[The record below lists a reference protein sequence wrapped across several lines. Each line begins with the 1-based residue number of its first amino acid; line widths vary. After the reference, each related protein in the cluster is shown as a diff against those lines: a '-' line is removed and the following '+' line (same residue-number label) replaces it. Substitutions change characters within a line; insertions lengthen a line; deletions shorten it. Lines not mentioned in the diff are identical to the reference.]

1 MPNQDQENE
10 MRLMMEDELEKRA
23 ALVTDAI
30 EQLMPVVHPRG
41 LYEASRHL
49 VDSGGK
55 RLRPSM
61 LLLAAEAVGG
71 EAAALAPAAVSI
83 ELIHNFTLIHDDIMD
98 NADVRRGRPAVHKIW
113 GESGAILAGD
123 TLYSKAFQVLGMT
136 PAEPG
141 RILRAMNMLSR
152 TCTSICEGQWL
163 DMEFESRDRVS
174 EAEYME
180 MIEKK
185 TGVLYG
191 ASAGMGAILAGASD
205 EVVSAMDLFGRLTG
219 MGFQLQDD
227 VIDLTTPE
235 KVSGKRQG
243 GDLIEGKKTLIIIH
257 AIANNVPVQVF
268 GKKES
273 TAEQIQQSISVL
285 QKSGSIEYA
294 RSRAEE
300 MVAQGKKAL
309 QVLPD
314 SDAKTTMLELADF
327 MIRRRY

>member
-1 MPNQDQENE
+1 
-10 MRLMMEDELEKRA
+10 MMEEELERRA
-23 ALVTDAI
+23 ALVTATI
-30 EQLMPVVHPRG
+30 EKLLPVMHPRG

-61 LLLAAEAVGG
+61 LLLAAEAAGG
-71 EAAALAPAAVSI
+71 EALALAPAAVSI
-83 ELIHNFTLIHDDIMD
+83 ELVHNFTLIHDDIMD

-113 GESGAILAGD
+113 GQSGAILAGD

-136 PAEPG
+136 AASPE
-141 RILRAMNMLSR
+141 RILGAMNMLSR
-152 TCTSICEGQWL
+152 TCTAICEGQWL
-163 DMEFESRDRVS
+163 DMEFESKDRVT
-174 EAEYME
+174 ENEYME

-191 ASAGMGAILAGASD
+191 ASAGMGGLLAGASP
-205 EVVSAMDLFGRLTG
+205 EVVRALDEFGRLTG

-227 VIDLTTPE
+227 VIDLLTPE

-243 GDLIEGKKTLIIIH
+243 GDLIEGKKTLIMIH
-257 AIANNVPVQVF
+257 AFANDIVVPVF
-268 GKKES
+268 SKKDAS
-273 TAEQIQQSISVL
+273 AEEIFRSISIL
-285 QKSGSIEYA
+285 EGSGSIEYA

-300 MVAQGKKAL
+300 MVAQGKRAL
-309 QVLPD
+309 DVLPP
-314 SDAKTTMLELADF
+314 SSAKETLLELADY

>member
-1 MPNQDQENE
+1 MTKTMD
-10 MRLMMEDELEKRA
+10 RELDRELQTRA
-23 ALVTDAI
+23 ALVTGAI
-30 EQLMPVVHPRG
+30 EELLPVVHPRP

-49 VDSGGK
+49 VDAGGK

-61 LLLAAEAVGG
+61 LLLAGEAVGG
-71 EAAALAPAAVSI
+71 DAEALAPAAVSI

-98 NADVRRGRPAVHKIW
+98 NADVRRGRLTVHKLW
-113 GESGAILAGD
+113 GQSGAILAGD

-136 PAEPG
+136 KA
-141 RILRAMNMLSR
+141 RTDLILGAMNMLSK
-152 TCTSICEGQWL
+152 TCTAICEGQWL
-163 DMEFESRDRVS
+163 DMEFEAKDRVS

-191 ASAGMGAILAGASD
+191 ASAGMGALLAGATPQVVAALD
-205 EVVSAMDLFGRLTG
+205 EFGRLTG

-227 VIDLTTPE
+227 VIDLITPE

-243 GDLIEGKKTLIIIH
+243 GDLIEAKKTLIMIH
-257 AIANNVPVQVF
+257 AFANDVHVLVF
-268 GKKES
+268 GKRDS
-273 TAEQIQQSISVL
+273 TAEQIQESISL
-285 QKSGSIEYA
+285 LEKSGSIEYA

-300 MVAQGKKAL
+300 MVQKGKRAL

-314 SDAKTTMLELADF
+314 SKAKATLLELADY
-327 MIRRRY
+327 MVRRRY

>member
-1 MPNQDQENE
+1 MGE
-10 MRLMMEDELEKRA
+10 MMDRELEKRA
-23 ALVTDAI
+23 AMVTAAI
-30 EQLMPVVHPRG
+30 EQLLPVVHPRG

-61 LLLAAEAVGG
+61 LLLAAEAAGG
-71 EAAALAPAAVSI
+71 EAASLASAAVSI

-98 NADVRRGRPAVHKIW
+98 NADVRRGRPAVHKLW
-113 GESGAILAGD
+113 GNSGAILAGD

-136 PAEPG
+136 PGDPE
-141 RILRAMNMLSR
+141 RILGAMNMLSR
-152 TCTSICEGQWL
+152 TCTAICEGQWL
-163 DMEFESRDRVS
+163 DMEFESRDSVS

-191 ASAGMGAILAGASD
+191 ASAGMGAILAGAPP
-205 EVVSAMDLFGRLTG
+205 EVVTAMDEFGRLTG

-257 AIANNVPVQVF
+257 ALANDVPVSVF
-268 GKKES
+268 GKKEA
-273 TAEQIQQSISVL
+273 TAEQIQQSISIL
-285 QKSGSIEYA
+285 EKSGSIEYA
-294 RSRAEE
+294 RSQAEK
-300 MVAQGKKAL
+300 MVARGKKAL
-309 QVLPD
+309 QVLPG
-314 SDAKTTMLELADF
+314 SGAKTTMLELADF

>member
-1 MPNQDQENE
+1 

-23 ALVTDAI
+23 ALVTEAI
-30 EQLMPVVHPRG
+30 EQLLPVVHPRG

-61 LLLAAEAVGG
+61 LLLAAEAAGG

-98 NADVRRGRPAVHKIW
+98 NADVRRGRPAVHKLW

-141 RILRAMNMLSR
+141 RILGAMNMLSR
-152 TCTSICEGQWL
+152 TCTAICEGQWL

-174 EAEYME
+174 ESEYME

-191 ASAGMGAILAGASD
+191 ASAGMGAILAGAST
-205 EVVSAMDLFGRLTG
+205 EVVLAMELFGRLTG

-257 AIANNVPVQVF
+257 ALANNVSVQVF
-268 GKKES
+268 GKKEATS
-273 TAEQIQQSISVL
+273 DQIQQSISIL

>member
-1 MPNQDQENE
+1 

-23 ALVTDAI
+23 ALVTEAI
-30 EQLMPVVHPRG
+30 EQLLPVVHPRG

-98 NADVRRGRPAVHKIW
+98 NANVRRGRPAVHKLW

-141 RILRAMNMLSR
+141 RILDAMNMLSR

-191 ASAGMGAILAGASD
+191 ASAGMGAILAGASN

-235 KVSGKRQG
+235 NVSGKRQG

-257 AIANNVPVQVF
+257 ALANNVSVQVF
-268 GKKES
+268 GKKEATS
-273 TAEQIQQSISVL
+273 DQIQQSISIL

>member
-1 MPNQDQENE
+1 
-10 MRLMMEDELEKRA
+10 MMERELEDRA
-23 ALVTDAI
+23 ALVTATI
-30 EQLMPVVHPRG
+30 ERLLPVMHPRG

-61 LLLAAEAVGG
+61 LLLAAEAAGG
-71 EAAALAPAAVSI
+71 EPSALAPAAVSI

-113 GESGAILAGD
+113 GQSGAILAGD

-136 PAEPG
+136 AASPELVLG
-141 RILRAMNMLSR
+141 AMNMLSQ
-152 TCTSICEGQWL
+152 TCTAICEGQWL
-163 DMEFESRDRVS
+163 DMEFESRERVT
-174 EAEYME
+174 EKEYME

-191 ASAGMGAILAGASD
+191 ASAAMGALLAGASP
-205 EVVSAMDLFGRLTG
+205 EVVRAMEQFGRLTG

-227 VIDLTTPE
+227 VIDLLTPE

-243 GDLIEGKKTLIIIH
+243 GDLIEGKKTLIMIH
-257 AIANNVPVQVF
+257 AFANDVVVPVF
-268 GKKES
+268 GKKDASEEEIS
-273 TAEQIQQSISVL
+273 RSIAIL
-285 QKSGSIEYA
+285 QESGSIEYA

-300 MVAQGKKAL
+300 MVGRGKRAL
-309 QVLPD
+309 DILPP
-314 SDAKTTMLELADF
+314 SAARETMLQLADY